1 MKVYYGLA
9 LAEGVP
15 QIRTSRKKL
24 EELTHQL
31 AEAQDW
37 LEALGKREEVGF
49 MDLPFQDTSPITEMG
64 DKIREEF
71 QHFVLIGIGGSSLGA
86 ETLFDALKGPTYN
99 AHPQRDGP
107 TFHVLDNVDPVK
119 TAEVLDSVDV
129 GKTCFC
135 VVSKS
140 GSTAESMAN
149 FLVCL
154 EALEQAVGR
163 ERAREQVIFITD
175 PHKGGLRELAREEGY
190 KTLEVPPNVGGR
202 FSVLSAVGL
211 LPAAVLGLDVKA
223 LLEGAARALKAC
235 KTRSLE
241 TNPAWVIAGLH
252 YLHNTLE
259 GRGISVMMAYHERL
273 ATFADWYRQ
282 LWAESLGKEGKGQTP
297 VKAVGTVDQHSQIQ
311 LYNDGPKDK
320 IITFLMVEKFA
331 RDVAIPGLYGDKEF
345 LSYLGGHT
353 LGELINSE
361 LVGTASALAKKGV
374 PSLVVTLPRVT
385 EDTLGKLFMV
395 YEMATALSGHLYG
408 INPFDQPGV
417 EEGKRLTYGLMGREG
432 FQDKG
437 QEAREIWEK
446 RKKGQISL

>member
-1 MKVYYGLA
+1 MKIEYGMA
-9 LAEGVP
+9 LWEGIPCLQVS
-15 QIRTSRKKL
+15 QKRL
-24 EELTHQL
+24 EEFTPKLWK
-31 AEAQDW
+31 AQEW
-37 LEALGKREEVGF
+37 LEDLCNKGEVGF
-49 MDLPFQDTSPITEMG
+49 MDLPFQDPAYIVELGEKVRDRS
-64 DKIREEF
+64 

-86 ETLFDALKGPTYN
+86 ETLFHALKGPRHN
-99 AHPQRDGP
+99 DHPHRDGP

-119 TAEVLDSVDV
+119 TAEILSSIDP

-149 FLVCL
+149 FLVSL
-154 EALEQAVGR
+154 ELVEKTVGR
-163 ERAREQVIFITD
+163 DKAREQIIFITD
-175 PHKGGLRELAREEGY
+175 PEKGSLRELAREEGY
-190 KTLEVPPNVGGR
+190 RALEVPPNVGGR

-211 LPAAVLGLDVKA
+211 FPAAVLGLDVKA
-223 LLEGAARALKAC
+223 LLAGAARALEAC
-235 KTRSLE
+235 KTRDPE

-259 GRGISVMMAYHERL
+259 GRSISVMMAYHERL
-273 ATFADWYRQ
+273 ATFTDWYRQ

-320 IITFLMVEKFA
+320 IITFLQVERFA
-331 RDVAIPGLYGDKEF
+331 RDVRIPPLYQDRPA

-353 LGELINSE
+353 LGELLNSE

-374 PSLVVTLPRVT
+374 PSLVVTLPRVD
-385 EDTLGKLFMV
+385 EEVMGKLFMV
-395 YEMATALSGHLYG
+395 YEMATALSGYLYG

-432 FQDKG
+432 FQEKG
-437 QEAREIWEK
+437 REAREIWEK
-446 RKKGQISL
+446 RRGARVSL